1 MESKTAI
8 IIFGL
13 VRWDSP
19 YSSTT
24 YSLAKELSK
33 KHAVYYID
41 SPFTI
46 KDYLSKPSSKE
57 IQIRKK
63 AFFSAKHRY
72 TNPLVEYPNL
82 TCVTPPLTL
91 PINWLPQGQ
100 LYEFFLSFNNWLV
113 TRVAK
118 EIVKRYK
125 LDSFVFLNVFNPFY
139 IKKLNNN
146 PKPLLNSYY
155 TVDDISESLY
165 VAKHGVTQEKKAF
178 QSADLVFA
186 TSKELERKSAEYA
199 KNVYYLPNAADISI
213 FHQATSQELPIPD
226 ELKNETRKIIIYIGN
241 IRDRD
246 DFPLL
251 KKIADTHADK
261 LLLIIGPV
269 NTTEHKNYQLHGME
283 NVRFL
288 GGKPMNELPN
298 YMQRASVAIIP
309 FKLSKL
315 TKSIYPLKINE
326 YLAAGLP
333 VVSTKFSEDIISFS
347 DVIYIAENHDDFN
360 KKIEAAITSD
370 TPAEKQK
377 RIKKALSN
385 NWEARAQEFLNT
397 ITNQINKN
405 ERVR

>member
-1 MESKTAI
+1 MESNTAI

-41 SPFTI
+41 SPFTV
-46 KDYLSKPSSKE
+46 KDYISNHKANE
-57 IQIRKK
+57 IQLRKK
-63 AFFSAKHRY
+63 GFFSKKHRY
-72 TNPLVEYPNL
+72 SQPLADYPNL
-82 TCVTPPLTL
+82 TCITPPLIL
-91 PINWLPQGQ
+91 PINWLPSGVFYN
-100 LYEFFLSFNNWLV
+100 LFLSINNWLV
-113 TRVAK
+113 NSVAK
-118 EIVKRYK
+118 EIVQHFHLKE
-125 LDSFVFLNVFNPFY
+125 FVFLNVFNPFY
-139 IKKLNNN
+139 LKKINFK
-146 PKPLLNSYY
+146 PQPLLNIYY

-178 QSADLVFA
+178 QAADLVLA
-186 TSKELERKSAEYA
+186 TSKELEKKSSLYA
-199 KNVYYLPNAADISI
+199 KTVHYLPNAADISI
-213 FHQATSQELPIPD
+213 FHQATNNVLSIPD

-251 KKIADTHADK
+251 QKIATTHHDK
-261 LLLIIGPV
+261 LLLIIGPI
-269 NTTEHKNYQLHGME
+269 NTNEHKAYDLHEMD

-288 GGKPMNELPN
+288 GGKPMHELPN
-298 YMQRASVAIIP
+298 YMKQSSVAIIP

-333 VVSTKFSEDIISFS
+333 VVSTKFSEDIISFQ
-347 DVIYIAENHDDFN
+347 DVIYIAESHEDFLD
-360 KKIEAAITSD
+360 KISLAIENNSEV
-370 TPAEKQK
+370 EKQK
-377 RIKKALSN
+377 RINTALN
-385 NWEARAQEFLNT
+385 NTWEARAREFLEVVT
-397 ITNQINKN
+397 KQIKKQ
-405 ERVR
+405 